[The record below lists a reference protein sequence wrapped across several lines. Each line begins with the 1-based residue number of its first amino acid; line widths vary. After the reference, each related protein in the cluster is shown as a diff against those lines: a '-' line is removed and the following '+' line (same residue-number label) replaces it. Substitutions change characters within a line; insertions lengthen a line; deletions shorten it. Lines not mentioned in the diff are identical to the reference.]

1 MASSS
6 YAPFLITVKI
16 SINYPK
22 IVNFYPKENSVII
35 SSRGVTMDNK
45 LNNIINEFFENTDAK
60 NDEELNNQLQEL
72 MEKYNN
78 GEIDDVNTAMDDA
91 YELLEE
97 AQNTKSK
104 KKAKKLAEE
113 AYLGCPDCFDA
124 LLYMVELED
133 SYIKKLELLE

>member
-1 MASSS
+1 
-6 YAPFLITVKI
+6 
-16 SINYPK
+16 
-22 IVNFYPKENSVII
+22 
-35 SSRGVTMDNK
+35 MDNK

-78 GEIDDVNTAMDDA
+78 GEIDYVNTAMDDA

-97 AQNTKSK
+97 AQKTKSK

-124 LLYMVELED
+124 LLYMD
-133 SYIKKLELLE
+133 KLKSLLLTLNCFAYYFLL